1 MTRISKADKIREAKI
16 LLAEQGY
23 MISSLWSV
31 EDVQENYEVTDF
43 VAMQILE
50 EAIGN
55 NESYIEHVFEEIDAV
70 AERMNLTKKQDE

>member
-1 MTRISKADKIREAKI
+1 MTRISKADKIRAAKI
-16 LLAEQGY
+16 LLAEEGY

-31 EDVQENYEVTDF
+31 HDVVDNYEVTDF

-55 NESYIEHVFEEIDAV
+55 NESYVEHTFEEIDSV
-70 AERMNLTKKQDE
+70 AERMGLTKKDC